1 MTPGKIKLLEEA
13 LTRTRPPPGTS
24 GQGSLYT
31 CVTGPPAIS
40 MVCSL
45 EEPATELKLIGHFI
59 GIDIQM
65 LVLKSCKP
73 VVCKI
78 KCVGNL

>member
-1 MTPGKIKLLEEA
+1 
-13 LTRTRPPPGTS
+13 
-24 GQGSLYT
+24 
-31 CVTGPPAIS
+31 

-78 KCVGNL
+78 K